1 MADYL
6 REELGKLLN
15 QYDEQR
21 RVILAREQKV
31 REEDALFV
39 AGFAELRRSVIRPAF
54 EVAAAILAER
64 GHKVSIAEQEF
75 SVGPA
80 SKVTEAGI
88 SLHIVPAGTQSTVH
102 DERGRALSIS
112 TRHYNKTVWINTGKP
127 LEVSKGSYPLEK
139 IDRQLVEAELIGF
152 VAGIVAD

>member
-1 MADYL
+1 MTDHL
-6 REELGKLLN
+6 REELAKLLN

-21 RVILAREQKV
+21 LVTLAREKKV

-54 EVAAAILAER
+54 EAAAALLAER

-75 SVGPA
+75 SVDPA
-80 SKVTEAGI
+80 AKVTEAMI
-88 SLHIVPAGTQSTVH
+88 SLHIVPSGAQSTVH

-112 TRHYNKTVWINTGKP
+112 TRHYNKTVWVNSGKP
-127 LEVSKGSYPLEK
+127 LEISKGNYPLDK
-139 IDRQLVEAELIGF
+139 IDRELVEAELIGF
-152 VAGIVAD
+152 VATIVAG

>member
-1 MADYL
+1 MADDL

-21 RVILAREQKV
+21 RVTLAREQKV

-39 AGFAELRRSVIRPAF
+39 AGFADLRRSVIRPAF

-64 GHKVSIAEQEF
+64 GHKVSISEQEF
-75 SVGPA
+75 SVDPA

-88 SLHIVPAGTQSTVH
+88 SLHIVPAGTQSTVR

-112 TRHYNKTVWINTGKP
+112 TRHYNKMVSINTGRP
-127 LEVSKGSYPLEK
+127 LEVSKGTYPLEK
-139 IDRQLVEAELIGF
+139 IDRQLIEAELIGF
-152 VAGIVAD
+152 VAGIVAG